1 MLRGTPTPDTPMTD
15 PAPPRPATSASA
27 RVLVA
32 LVAGAVAGLSLATWA
47 PDLATRVA
55 DVAQPV
61 GKLWLNALQMTVVPL
76 VAALVVVGINAA
88 ADAAAS
94 GRNARLAMLT
104 FGILLAVCGAFA
116 AVAAPALLSLVPRD
130 EALVSAFRA
139 AIQAPEV
146 LPQAPSFGL
155 WITSV
160 IPSNAIAA
168 AAASAMLPLVVFAM
182 FFGFALTRLA
192 PERRERMLE
201 LVRTV
206 GDAMIVIVRWVLL
219 AAPLGVFALV
229 LAVCAHVGLGVLSAL
244 GYYIALQCLLY
255 TAITV
260 MMYGVATIVAGE
272 PLRRFA
278 RALLPVQAIA
288 ASTQSSLASLP
299 VMVESA
305 RQRLGYPLSVTSL
318 VLPMAVSL
326 FRIASP
332 TQYLSVVV
340 FIAWMYGVTL
350 GPAQLAIAV
359 ALSIVISMG
368 SVGLPGQ
375 VSFMTNNLPV
385 TQAMGLPIEPLG
397 VLLAVDTI
405 PDAFATAANTTGHVT
420 ATAVVARHGGTPADA
435 AAP

>member
-1 MLRGTPTPDTPMTD
+1 MTRS
-15 PAPPRPATSASA
+15 APPRPAVSASA
-27 RVLVA
+27 RVLLA
-32 LVAGAVAGLSLATWA
+32 LVVGAVAGLSLSAWDAGT
-47 PDLATRVA
+47 ATRLA
-55 DVAQPV
+55 EFAQPV

-76 VAALVVVGINAA
+76 VAALVIVGINAA

-94 GRNARLAMLT
+94 GRNARLAMLV
-104 FGILLAVCGAFA
+104 FGVLLAVCGTFA
-116 AVAAPALLSLVPRD
+116 AIAAPALLSLVPRD
-130 EALVSAFRA
+130 EALVAAFRA

-168 AAASAMLPLVVFAM
+168 AAASAMLPLVVFSM
-182 FFGFALTRLA
+182 FFGFALTRLDA
-192 PERRERMLE
+192 DRRERMLD
-201 LVRTV
+201 LVRTI
-206 GDAMIVIVRWVLL
+206 GDAMIVVVRWVLL
-219 AAPLGVFALV
+219 LAPLGVFALV
-229 LAVCAHVGLGVLSAL
+229 FAVCAHVGLGVLSAL
-244 GYYIALQCLLY
+244 GYYIALQCTLY
-255 TAITV
+255 VAITLL
-260 MMYGVATIVAGE
+260 MYGVAVTVARE

-305 RQRLGYPLSVTSL
+305 RQRLGYPLAVTSL

-340 FIAWMYGVTL
+340 FIAWMYGVDL

-420 ATAVVARHGGTPADA
+420 ATAIVARRGSAPPTDDA
-435 AAP
+435 SP

>member
-1 MLRGTPTPDTPMTD
+1 MTEAV
-15 PAPPRPATSASA
+15 PARRTLPASV
-27 RVLVA
+27 RVLLA
-32 LVAGAVAGLSLATWA
+32 LLAGAVVGLSLAAWNADTA
-47 PDLATRVA
+47 LRVA
-55 DVAQPV
+55 EFAQPI

-76 VAALVVVGINAA
+76 VAALVVVGINGA

-94 GRNARLAMLT
+94 GRNARMAMAT
-104 FGILLAVCGAFA
+104 FAVLLAICGTFA
-116 AVAAPALLSLVPRD
+116 AIAAPALLSLVPRD
-130 EALVSAFRA
+130 DALVGAFRA

-168 AAASAMLPLVVFAM
+168 AAASAMLPLVVFSM
-182 FFGFALTRLA
+182 FFGFALTRLE
-192 PERRERMLE
+192 PERRERMLD
-201 LVRTV
+201 LVRTI
-206 GDAMIVIVRWVLL
+206 GDAMIVVVRWVLW
-219 AAPLGVFALV
+219 AAPVGVFALV
-229 LAVCAHVGLGVLSAL
+229 LAVCAHVGLGVLTAL
-244 GYYIALQCLLY
+244 GYYIALQCVLY
-255 TAITV
+255 VAITLL
-260 MMYGVATIVAGE
+260 MYVVAVTVAGE
-272 PLRRFA
+272 RLPRFA
-278 RALLPVQAIA
+278 AALLPVQAIA

-299 VMVESA
+299 VMIDSA
-305 RQRLGYPLSVTSL
+305 RNRLGYPLAVTSL

-340 FIAWMYGVTL
+340 FIAWMYGADL

-359 ALSIVISMG
+359 GLSIVISMG

-397 VLLAVDTI
+397 VLLAVDTL
-405 PDAFATAANTTGHVT
+405 PDAFATVANTTADVT
-420 ATAVVARHGGTPADA
+420 ATAVVARHSGTSATADL
-435 AAP
+435 PPT